1 MARTVASPAR
11 ELIIEATCELLE
23 AQGYHATGLNQI
35 VAESRA
41 PKGSLYH
48 YFPDGK
54 EELAAAAIER
64 TGLEL
69 AGRVEAAL
77 ALDDD
82 PAAAV
87 SYLAAA
93 IADAVEQSGF
103 RAGGPLTTVAMETA
117 TSSPRINLACR
128 EAYDRLQAA
137 FAAKLAAGGHEPKR
151 ASELATF
158 ITAAIEGGIILS
170 RTYHSGD
177 PLRCVGR
184 ELAALLA
191 VSQRHHSRRA

>member
-1 MARTVASPAR
+1 MPAPPKHR
-11 ELIIEATCELLE
+11 GAIVRAAATLFRRN
-23 AQGYHATGLNQI
+23 GYAATGINEI
-35 VAESRA
+35 AEVAGA

-77 ALDDD
+77 ALDD